1 MTLISLLE
9 NSIQHYGSKPA
20 LAHKP
25 KGGTYQD
32 ISYTELSESVDAFSK
47 GLNALGV
54 KKNDRVALL
63 SENRPEWAITDF
75 GSLKVG
81 AVTVPMFSTLTAAQV
96 GYILKDSG
104 SKIICVSTSRQ
115 LEKVTAIRDEVPTL
129 EQIIVFDPIEGEC
142 PADVIQFEEVC
153 ELEGQGI
160 GVRNPSYANEGI
172 GVRNPSYANEGIGV
186 RNPSYANE
194 GIGVRN
200 PSYANEDDIAT
211 IIYTSGTTG
220 DPKGVMLTHA
230 NFISNLQACKSLI
243 DVSDA
248 DVLLSFLPL
257 SHVFERLGGHYVPLF
272 SGAKVAYAESTFTVA
287 QNMREIAPTV
297 MLSVPR
303 LYETMH
309 DRILRAVQEG
319 SSLKQ
324 KIFHWGVSVGSSVS
338 SAIQQGK
345 KPSAILQLQ
354 QNIADKLV
362 FAKLK
367 AATGG
372 RLRFFVSGGAALPQS
387 IAEFFHAA
395 GILILEGYGL
405 TETSPVISMNH
416 PAQWRFG
423 TVGVPVQGVEVQIAE
438 DGEILTR
445 GPHVMKGYFNN
456 ESATAEVI
464 DGEGWFHT
472 GDIGIIDEDGFVKI
486 TDRKKNIIV
495 LSNGK
500 NVAPQPIESELVQS
514 PFINQ
519 ILLVGNER
527 KNLAALIVPNF
538 DALKAWAAENTV
550 ATDDLATMLETRE
563 VQQLIQGEIRSRL
576 TDFSD
581 FEQVRRFTLLDKEFS
596 QEADEM
602 TPTLKLKRNVI
613 IERYGDAIA
622 EMYPEDSQT

>member
-1 MTLISLLE
+1 MTLISMFE
-9 NSIQHYGSKPA
+9 EAIQHYGDKPA
-20 LAHKP
+20 LARKP

-32 ISYTELSESVDAFSK
+32 ISYTKLGESVDAFSK
-47 GLNALGV
+47 GLSALGV
-54 KKNDRVALL
+54 RKDDRVSIL

-75 GSLKVG
+75 GSLKIG

-96 GYILKDSG
+96 GYILNDSG
-104 SKIICVSTSRQ
+104 AKVICVSTEKQ
-115 LEKVTAIRDEVPTL
+115 LEKVSAIRDEVPTL
-129 EQIIVFDPIEGEC
+129 EQIIIFDSIEGET
-142 PADVIQFEEVC
+142 PEGVVEFEAVC
-153 ELEGQGI
+153 DLASEGSGNA
-160 GVRNPSYANEGI
+160 V
-172 GVRNPSYANEGIGV
+172 
-186 RNPSYANE
+186 
-194 GIGVRN
+194 
-200 PSYANEDDIAT
+200 NEDDIAT

-220 DPKGVMLTHA
+220 NPKGVMLTHA
-230 NFISNLQACKSLI
+230 NFISNVQACKSLI
-243 DVSDA
+243 DVNDA

-272 SGAKVAYAESTFTVA
+272 SGAKIAYAESTFTVA
-287 QNMREIAPTV
+287 QNMKEVAPTV

-309 DRILRAVQEG
+309 ERILRAVQEG

-367 AATGG
+367 EATGG

-416 PAQWRFG
+416 PEKWKFG
-423 TVGVPVQGVEVQIAE
+423 TVGAHVPGVEVQIAE

-456 ESATAEVI
+456 ETATAEVI

-472 GDIGIIDEDGFVKI
+472 GDIGIIDADGFVKI

-500 NVAPQPIESELVQS
+500 NVAPQPIESELARS
-514 PFINQ
+514 PFISQ
-519 ILLVGNER
+519 ILLIGNER

-538 DALKAWAAENTV
+538 DALKAWASENDVNTSDRSV
-550 ATDDLATMLETRE
+550 MLQTRE
-563 VQQLIQGEIRSRL
+563 VQQHIQSEIRSHL
-576 TDFSD
+576 TDFAD
-581 FEQVRRFTLLDKEFS
+581 FEQVRRFTLLEKEFS

-613 IERYGDAIA
+613 IERYSDEI
-622 EMYPEDSQT
+622 EKMYPEDS

>member
-9 NSIQHYGSKPA
+9 HSIQHYGSKPA

-32 ISYTELSESVDAFSK
+32 ISYTEFGESVDAFCK

-54 KKNDRVALL
+54 QKDDRVALL

-75 GSLKVG
+75 GSLKAG

-129 EQIIVFDPIEGEC
+129 EQIIVFDPIEGEL
-142 PADVIQFEEVC
+142 PEGVIQFEAVC
-153 ELEGQGI
+153 ELDGQGQEI
-160 GVRNPSYANEGI
+160 GVRNPSHASEDDI
-172 GVRNPSYANEGIGV
+172 GVRNPSHA
-186 RNPSYANE
+186 S
-194 GIGVRN
+194 
-200 PSYANEDDIAT
+200 EDDIAT

-243 DVSDA
+243 EVSDV

-257 SHVFERLGGHYVPLF
+257 SHVFERLGGHYVPLS

-287 QNMREIAPTV
+287 QNMREVAPTV

-319 SSLKQ
+319 SPLKQ

-338 SAIQQGK
+338 SAIQNGK

-416 PAQWRFG
+416 PAQWKFG
-423 TVGVPVQGVEVQIAE
+423 TVGVPAPGVEVHIAE

-456 ESATAEVI
+456 EAATAEVI
-464 DGEGWFHT
+464 DEEGWFYT
-472 GDIGIIDEDGFVKI
+472 GDIGIIDADGFVKI

-514 PFINQ
+514 PFIDQ
-519 ILLVGNER
+519 IMLVGNER

-538 DALKAWAAENTV
+538 EALKAWAAENNV
-550 ATDDLATMLETRE
+550 ATGGTDRETPPLHETRE
-563 VQQLIQGEIRSRL
+563 VQQLIQSEIRSRL

-581 FEQVRRFTLLDKEFS
+581 FEQVRRFKLLEKEFS

-613 IERYGDAIA
+613 MARYGDAIA
-622 EMYPEDSQT
+622 EMYPEDS

>member
-1 MTLISLLE
+1 MFE
-9 NSIQHYGSKPA
+9 EAIQRYGDKPA
-20 LAHKP
+20 LARKP

-32 ISYTELSESVDAFSK
+32 ISYTELGKSADAFSK
-47 GLNALGV
+47 GLSALGV
-54 KKNDRVALL
+54 QKDDRVAIL

-104 SKIICVSTSRQ
+104 AKIICVSTEKQ
-115 LEKVTAIRDEVPTL
+115 LEKVTSIQGEIPTL
-129 EQIIVFDPIEGEC
+129 EQVIIFDAIEAETPEGVAEFEAVC
-142 PADVIQFEEVC
+142 DLASEGAD
-153 ELEGQGI
+153 
-160 GVRNPSYANEGI
+160 ST
-172 GVRNPSYANEGIGV
+172 
-186 RNPSYANE
+186 
-194 GIGVRN
+194 
-200 PSYANEDDIAT
+200 ANEDDIAT

-220 DPKGVMLTHA
+220 NPKGVMLTHA
-230 NFISNLQACKSLI
+230 NFISNVQACKSLI
-243 DVSDA
+243 DVSET

-272 SGAKVAYAESTFTVA
+272 SGAKIAYAESTFTVA
-287 QNMREIAPTV
+287 QNMKEVAPTV

-309 DRILRAVQEG
+309 ERILRAVEEG
-319 SSLKQ
+319 SPLKQ

-367 AATGG
+367 EATGG

-416 PAQWRFG
+416 PEKWKFG
-423 TVGVPVQGVEVQIAE
+423 TVGAHVPGVEVQIAE

-445 GPHVMKGYFNN
+445 GPHVMKGYFNS
-456 ESATAEVI
+456 EAATAEVI
-464 DGEGWFHT
+464 DKDGWFHT
-472 GDIGIIDEDGFVKI
+472 GDIGIIDADGFVKI

-500 NVAPQPIESELVQS
+500 NVAPQPIESELVRS
-514 PFINQ
+514 PFISQ

-538 DALKAWAAENTV
+538 DALKTWASENSIET
-550 ATDDLATMLETRE
+550 TDLPVILQTRE
-563 VQQLIQGEIRSRL
+563 VQQHIQSEIRSRL
-576 TDFSD
+576 TDFAD
-581 FEQVRRFTLLDKEFS
+581 FEQVRRFALLEKEFS

-613 IERYGDAIA
+613 IERYSHEI
-622 EMYPEDSQT
+622 EKMYPEDS

>member
-1 MTLISLLE
+1 MTLVSIFE
-9 NSIQHYGSKPA
+9 ETIQHYGDKPA

-25 KGGTYQD
+25 RGGTYMD
-32 ISYTELSESVDAFSK
+32 ISYIELGESVDAFSK

-54 KKNDRVALL
+54 EKEDRVAIL

-75 GSLKVG
+75 GSLKTG

-96 GYILKDSG
+96 GYILNDSG
-104 SKIICVSTSRQ
+104 AKVICVSTEKQ
-115 LEKVTAIRDEVPTL
+115 LEKCLSIRDEVPTL
-129 EQIIVFDPIEGEC
+129 EQIIIFDAIEGET
-142 PADVIQFEEVC
+142 PEGITEFEAVC
-153 ELEGQGI
+153 ELAGEETDS
-160 GVRNPSYANEGI
+160 NAS
-172 GVRNPSYANEGIGV
+172 
-186 RNPSYANE
+186 
-194 GIGVRN
+194 
-200 PSYANEDDIAT
+200 EDDIAT

-220 DPKGVMLTHA
+220 NPKGVMLTHA
-230 NFISNLQACKSLI
+230 NFISNVEACKSLI
-243 DVSDA
+243 DVSET

-272 SGAKVAYAESTFTVA
+272 SGAKIAYAESTFTVA
-287 QNMREIAPTV
+287 QNMKEVAPTV

-309 DRILRAVQEG
+309 ERILRAVQEG

-324 KIFHWGVSVGSSVS
+324 KIFHWGVSVGSAVS

-354 QNIADKLV
+354 QNIANKLV

-367 AATGG
+367 EATGG

-416 PAQWRFG
+416 PGKWKFG
-423 TVGVPVQGVEVQIAE
+423 TVGAQVPGIEVQIAE

-456 ESATAEVI
+456 DTATAEVI
-464 DGEGWFHT
+464 DGEGWFYT

-500 NVAPQPIESELVQS
+500 NVAPQPIESELVRS
-514 PFINQ
+514 SFISQ
-519 ILLVGNER
+519 VMVIGSER

-538 DALKAWAAENTV
+538 DALKAWASENSLETGNLS
-550 ATDDLATMLETRE
+550 AMLQTRE
-563 VQQLIQGEIRSRL
+563 VQQHIQSEIRNRL
-576 TDFSD
+576 TDFAD

-596 QEADEM
+596 QEDDEM

-613 IERYGDAIA
+613 MERYADAI
-622 EMYPEDSQT
+622 EGMYPEDA

>member
-1 MTLISLLE
+1 MFE
-9 NSIQHYGSKPA
+9 DAVQQYGNKPA

-25 KGGTYQD
+25 RGGTYED
-32 ISYTELSESVDAFSK
+32 ISYTEFGASVDAFSK

-54 KKNDRVALL
+54 QKGDRIAIL
-63 SENRPEWAITDF
+63 SENRPEWAISDF
-75 GSLKVG
+75 GILKAG
-81 AVTVPMFSTLTAAQV
+81 AVNVPMFSTLTAAQV

-104 SKIICVSTSRQ
+104 AKIICVSTEKQ
-115 LEKVTAIRDEVPTL
+115 LEKVTSIRDEVPTL
-129 EQIIVFDPIEGEC
+129 EQVIIFDAIEGETQ
-142 PADVIQFEEVC
+142 AGVIQFTAACEMAGEEV
-153 ELEGQGI
+153 GSDSQ
-160 GVRNPSYANEGI
+160 
-172 GVRNPSYANEGIGV
+172 
-186 RNPSYANE
+186 
-194 GIGVRN
+194 
-200 PSYANEDDIAT
+200 EDAVAT

-220 DPKGVMLTHA
+220 NPKGVMLTHA

-243 DVSDA
+243 DVSET

-272 SGAKVAYAESTFTVA
+272 SGAKIAYAESTFTVA
-287 QNMREIAPTV
+287 QNMKDVAPTV

-309 DRILRAVQEG
+309 ERILRAVEEG
-319 SSLKQ
+319 SPLRQ
-324 KIFHWGVSVGSSVS
+324 KIFHWGVSVGSAVS

-354 QNIADKLV
+354 QGIADKLV
-362 FAKLK
+362 FARLK

-416 PAQWRFG
+416 PEKWKFG
-423 TVGVPVQGVEVQIAE
+423 TVGASVPGVEVQIAE

-456 ESATAEVI
+456 ASATAEVI
-464 DGEGWFHT
+464 DAEGWFHT

-500 NVAPQPIESELVQS
+500 NVAPQPIESELVRS
-514 PFINQ
+514 PFISQ
-519 ILLVGNER
+519 VMVVGSER
-527 KNLAALIVPNF
+527 KNPAALIVPNF
-538 DALKAWAAENTV
+538 DALKGWCSENSID
-550 ATDDLATMLETRE
+550 TDDLSAMLQTRE
-563 VQQLIQGEIRSRL
+563 VQQHIQSEIRSRL
-576 TDFSD
+576 TDFAD
-581 FEQVRRFTLLDKEFS
+581 FEQVRRFTLLEKEFS
-596 QEADEM
+596 QEDDEM

-613 IERYGDAIA
+613 IEKYGDVIDG
-622 EMYPEDSQT
+622 MYPEDS

>member
-1 MTLISLLE
+1 MTLISMFE
-9 NSIQHYGSKPA
+9 EAIQHYGNRPA
-20 LAHKP
+20 LARKP

-32 ISYTELSESVDAFSK
+32 ISYTEFGESVDAFSK
-47 GLNALGV
+47 GLSALGV
-54 KKNDRVALL
+54 QKDDRVAIL
-63 SENRPEWAITDF
+63 SENCPEWAITDF
-75 GSLKVG
+75 GTLKTG

-104 SKIICVSTSRQ
+104 AKIICVSTEKQ
-115 LEKVTAIRDEVPTL
+115 LEKVASIRDEVPTL
-129 EQIIVFDPIEGEC
+129 EQIIIFDSIEDEIPEGVTEF
-142 PADVIQFEEVC
+142 ATVC
-153 ELEGQGI
+153 ELDGEETD
-160 GVRNPSYANEGI
+160 A
-172 GVRNPSYANEGIGV
+172 A
-186 RNPSYANE
+186 
-194 GIGVRN
+194 
-200 PSYANEDDIAT
+200 ANEDDIAT

-220 DPKGVMLTHA
+220 NPKGVMLTHA
-230 NFISNLQACKSLI
+230 NFISNVEACKSLI
-243 DVSDA
+243 DVSET

-272 SGAKVAYAESTFTVA
+272 SGAKIAYAESTFTVA
-287 QNMREIAPTV
+287 QNMKEIAPTV

-309 DRILRAVQEG
+309 ERILRAVQEG
-319 SSLKQ
+319 SPLKQ

-345 KPSAILQLQ
+345 KPSAILRLQ
-354 QNIADKLV
+354 QSIADKLV

-367 AATGG
+367 EATGG

-416 PAQWRFG
+416 PGKWKFG
-423 TVGVPVQGVEVQIAE
+423 TVGAQVPGIEVQIAE

-456 ESATAEVI
+456 EAATAEVI
-464 DGEGWFHT
+464 DKDGWFHT

-500 NVAPQPIESELVQS
+500 NVAPQPIESELVRS
-514 PFINQ
+514 PFISQ
-519 ILLVGNER
+519 IMVVGSER

-538 DALKAWAAENTV
+538 DALKAWASENSVDT
-550 ATDDLATMLETRE
+550 TDLPAMLQARE
-563 VQQLIQGEIRSRL
+563 VKQHLQSEIRSRL
-576 TDFSD
+576 TDFAD
-581 FEQVRRFTLLDKEFS
+581 FEQVRRFALLEKEFS

-613 IERYGDAIA
+613 TERYSDAI
-622 EMYPEDSQT
+622 EQMYPEDS

>member
-1 MTLISLLE
+1 MTLISMFE
-9 NSIQHYGSKPA
+9 DAVRQYGDKPA

-25 KGGTYQD
+25 RGGTYED
-32 ISYTELSESVDAFSK
+32 ISYTEFGASVDALSK

-54 KKNDRVALL
+54 QKGDRVAIL
-63 SENRPEWAITDF
+63 SENRPEWAISDF
-75 GSLKVG
+75 GILKAG
-81 AVTVPMFSTLTAAQV
+81 AVNVPMFSTLTAAQV

-104 SKIICVSTSRQ
+104 AKIICVSTEKQ
-115 LEKVTAIRDEVPTL
+115 LEKCVAIRDEVPTL
-129 EQIIVFDPIEGEC
+129 EQIIIFDGVEGET
-142 PADVIQFEEVC
+142 PEGVIQWTAVC
-153 ELEGQGI
+153 ETAGEA
-160 GVRNPSYANEGI
+160 VESD
-172 GVRNPSYANEGIGV
+172 SH
-186 RNPSYANE
+186 
-194 GIGVRN
+194 
-200 PSYANEDDIAT
+200 EDDVAT

-220 DPKGVMLTHA
+220 NPKGVMLTHA
-230 NFISNLQACKSLI
+230 NFIFNLQACKSLI
-243 DVSDA
+243 EVRET

-287 QNMREIAPTV
+287 QNMKDVAPTV

-309 DRILRAVQEG
+309 ERILRAVQEG
-319 SSLKQ
+319 SPLKQ
-324 KIFHWGVSVGSSVS
+324 KIFHWGVSVGSAVS

-345 KPSAILQLQ
+345 KPSAVLQLQ
-354 QNIADKLV
+354 QGIADKLV

-416 PAQWRFG
+416 PGKWKFG
-423 TVGVPVQGVEVQIAE
+423 TVGAQVPGIEVEIAE

-464 DGEGWFHT
+464 DEEGWFHT
-472 GDIGIIDEDGFVKI
+472 GDIGIIDEDGFIKI

-500 NVAPQPIESELVQS
+500 NVAPQPIESALVQS
-514 PFINQ
+514 PFISQ
-519 ILLVGNER
+519 IMVIGSER

-538 DALKAWAAENTV
+538 DALKAWASDSDTGGGV
-550 ATDDLATMLETRE
+550 DTDDLSAMLQTRE
-563 VQQLIQGEIRSRL
+563 VQQHIQSEIRSRL
-576 TDFSD
+576 TDFAD
-581 FEQVRRFTLLDKEFS
+581 FEQVRRFTLLEKEFS
-596 QEADEM
+596 QEEDEM

-613 IERYGDAIA
+613 IERYNDVIEG
-622 EMYPEDSQT
+622 MYPEDS

>member
-1 MTLISLLE
+1 MTLISLLQH
-9 NSIQHYGSKPA
+9 SIEHYGSKPA

-32 ISYTELSESVDAFSK
+32 ISYAELGESVDAFSK

-54 KKNDRVALL
+54 QKDDRVAIL

-75 GSLKVG
+75 GTLKAR

-104 SKIICVSTSRQ
+104 SKIICVSTEAQ
-115 LEKVTAIRDEVPTL
+115 LKKVLSIRDEVPTL
-129 EQIIVFDPIEGEC
+129 EQIICFDPIEDETPEG
-142 PADVIQFEEVC
+142 VIQFEAVC
-153 ELEGQGI
+153 ELEGEETDAAA
-160 GVRNPSYANEGI
+160 S
-172 GVRNPSYANEGIGV
+172 
-186 RNPSYANE
+186 
-194 GIGVRN
+194 
-200 PSYANEDDIAT
+200 EDDIAT

-230 NFISNLQACKSLI
+230 NFIFNLQACKSLI

-272 SGAKVAYAESTFTVA
+272 SGAKIAYAESTFTVA
-287 QNMREIAPTV
+287 QNMGEVSPTV

-319 SSLKQ
+319 SPLKQ
-324 KIFHWGVSVGSSVS
+324 KIFHWGVSVGSAVS

-345 KPSAILQLQ
+345 NPSAILQLQ
-354 QNIADKLV
+354 QNIANKLV

-372 RLRFFVSGGAALPQS
+372 RLRFFVSGGAALPQA

-416 PAQWRFG
+416 PEGWKFG
-423 TVGVPVQGVEVQIAE
+423 TVGMPVPGIEVQIAE

-514 PFINQ
+514 PFIDQ
-519 ILLVGNER
+519 IMLVGNER

-538 DALKAWAAENTV
+538 DALKAWAAENGV
-550 ATDDLATMLETRE
+550 ATDDLPTMLKTRE
-563 VQQLIQGEIRSRL
+563 VQQQIQSDIRSRL
-576 TDFSD
+576 TDFAD
-581 FEQVRRFTLLDKEFS
+581 FEQVRRFTLLEKEFS

-613 IERYGDAIA
+613 IERYGDAIE
-622 EMYPEDSQT
+622 EMYPEDS

>member
-1 MTLISLLE
+1 MTLISMFE
-9 NSIQHYGSKPA
+9 RSVQNYGSKPA

-25 KGGTYQD
+25 KGGTYED
-32 ISYTELSESVDAFSK
+32 ISYTELGESVDAFSK

-54 KKNDRVALL
+54 QKGARIAIL
-63 SENRPEWAITDF
+63 SENRPEWAISDF
-75 GSLKVG
+75 GILKAG
-81 AVTVPMFSTLTAAQV
+81 AVNVPMFSTLTAAQV

-104 SKIICVSTSRQ
+104 AKIICVSTKDQ
-115 LEKVTAIRDEVPTL
+115 LEKVIAIRDEVPSL
-129 EQIIVFDPIEGEC
+129 ERIIIFDSIEGKPPENVLEFGRIC
-142 PADVIQFEEVC
+142 HRGKEADALEED
-153 ELEGQGI
+153 GTDK
-160 GVRNPSYANEGI
+160 
-172 GVRNPSYANEGIGV
+172 
-186 RNPSYANE
+186 
-194 GIGVRN
+194 
-200 PSYANEDDIAT
+200 DDIAT

-220 DPKGVMLTHA
+220 NPKGVMLTHA
-230 NFISNLQACKSLI
+230 NFLSNFNACKTLI
-243 DVSDA
+243 DVEET

-272 SGAKVAYAESTFTVA
+272 SGAKIAYAESTFTVA
-287 QNMREIAPTV
+287 QNMQEVSPTV

-309 DRILRAVQEG
+309 DRVLRAVQAG

-324 KIFHWGVSVGSSVS
+324 KIFHWGVSVGSAVS
-338 SAIQQGK
+338 SKIQQGK
-345 KPSAILQLQ
+345 KPSVLLQMQ

-372 RLRFFVSGGAALPQS
+372 QLRFFVSGGAALPQS

-405 TETSPVISMNH
+405 TETSPVISLNH
-416 PAQWRFG
+416 PEKWKFG
-423 TVGVPVQGVEVQIAE
+423 TVGAPIPGIEVQIAE

-456 ESATAEVI
+456 EDATAEVI

-472 GDIGIIDEDGFVKI
+472 GDIGIIDEDGFIKI

-500 NVAPQPIESELVQS
+500 NVAPQPIESQLVQS
-514 PFINQ
+514 PFIHQ
-519 ILLVGNER
+519 IMLVGNER
-527 KNLAALIVPNF
+527 KNVAALIVPNF
-538 DALKAWAAENTV
+538 DALKSWGSEKGVDTS
-550 ATDDLATMLETRE
+550 DIHEMLKTRE
-563 VQQLIQGEIRSRL
+563 VQQLIQSEIRERL
-576 TDFSD
+576 TDFAD
-581 FEQVRRFTLLDKEFS
+581 FEQVRRFALLEKEFS
-596 QEADEM
+596 QEEDEM

-613 IERYGDAIA
+613 IEKYGDVI
-622 EMYPEDSQT
+622 EGMYPEES

>member
-1 MTLISLLE
+1 MTLISMFE
-9 NSIQHYGSKPA
+9 QSVQNYGNKPA

-32 ISYTELSESVDAFSK
+32 ISYTEFGESVEAFSK
-47 GLNALGV
+47 GLRALGV
-54 KKNDRVALL
+54 QKGDRVAIL
-63 SENRPEWAITDF
+63 SENRPEWAISDL
-75 GSLKVG
+75 GILKAG
-81 AVTVPMFSTLTAAQV
+81 TINVPMFSTLTATQV

-104 SKIICVSTSRQ
+104 AKIICVSTKDQ
-115 LEKVTAIRDEVPTL
+115 LEKAITIRDEVPSL
-129 EQIIVFDPIEGEC
+129 EQIIVYDSIESKPPEGVLEFGRIC
-142 PADVIQFEEVC
+142 HRGKEADAPEEIDVDK
-153 ELEGQGI
+153 
-160 GVRNPSYANEGI
+160 
-172 GVRNPSYANEGIGV
+172 
-186 RNPSYANE
+186 
-194 GIGVRN
+194 
-200 PSYANEDDIAT
+200 DDLAT

-220 DPKGVMLTHA
+220 NPKGVMLTHA
-230 NFISNLQACKSLI
+230 NFLSNFKACKSLI
-243 DVSDA
+243 DVDET

-272 SGAKVAYAESTFTVA
+272 SGAKIAYAESTFTVA
-287 QNMREIAPTV
+287 QNMQEVSPTV

-309 DRILRAVQEG
+309 DRVLRAVQAG

-324 KIFHWGVSVGSSVS
+324 KIFHWGVSVGSAVS
-338 SAIQQGK
+338 SKIQQGE
-345 KPSAILQLQ
+345 KPSALLQLK

-372 RLRFFVSGGAALPQS
+372 QLRFFVSGGAALPQS

-416 PAQWRFG
+416 PKKWKFG
-423 TVGVPVQGVEVQIAE
+423 TVGAPIPGIEVRIAE

-456 ESATAEVI
+456 DDATTEVI
-464 DGEGWFHT
+464 DDEGWFHT
-472 GDIGIIDEDGFVKI
+472 GDIGIIDDNGFIKI

-500 NVAPQPIESELVQS
+500 NVAPQPLESQLVQS
-514 PFINQ
+514 PFIDQ
-519 ILLVGNER
+519 IMLVGNER
-527 KNLAALIVPNF
+527 KNVAALIVPNF
-538 DALKAWAAENTV
+538 DALKSWASENDV
-550 ATDDLATMLETRE
+550 DASDIPEMLKTRE
-563 VQQLIQGEIRSRL
+563 VQQLIQNEIRERL
-576 TDFSD
+576 TDFAD
-581 FEQVRRFTLLDKEFS
+581 FEQVRRFALLEKEFS

-613 IERYGDAIA
+613 IEKYGHVIDG
-622 EMYPEDSQT
+622 MYPEES

>member
-1 MTLISLLE
+1 MTLISMFDQ
-9 NSIQHYGSKPA
+9 SVQQHGSRPA

-32 ISYTELSESVDAFSK
+32 ISYAKLGESVGAFGS
-47 GLNALGV
+47 GLRTLGV
-54 KKNDRVALL
+54 QKDDRIALL

-96 GYILKDSG
+96 RYILNDSG
-104 SKIICVSTSRQ
+104 SKIICVSTEAQ
-115 LEKVTAIRDEVPTL
+115 LKKVLSIRDEVPTL
-129 EQIIVFDPIEGEC
+129 EHIIVFDLIEGET
-142 PADVIQFEEVC
+142 PEGVIQFEAVC
-153 ELEGQGI
+153 HQGEAADSM
-160 GVRNPSYANEGI
+160 GADDAS
-172 GVRNPSYANEGIGV
+172 
-186 RNPSYANE
+186 
-194 GIGVRN
+194 
-200 PSYANEDDIAT
+200 EDEIAT

-220 DPKGVMLTHA
+220 NPKGVMLTHA
-230 NFISNLQACKSLI
+230 NFISNLQVCKSLI
-243 DVSDA
+243 EVGET

-272 SGAKVAYAESTFTVA
+272 SGAKIAYAESNFTVA
-287 QNMREIAPTV
+287 RNMQEVSPTV

-309 DRILRAVQEG
+309 DRVLSAVQAG

-324 KIFHWGVSVGSSVS
+324 KIFHWGVSVGSAVS
-338 SAIQQGK
+338 AAIQQGE
-345 KPSAILQLQ
+345 KPSAILGLQ
-354 QNIADKLV
+354 QRIADKLV

-405 TETSPVISMNH
+405 TETSPVISLNH
-416 PAQWRFG
+416 PAKWKFG
-423 TVGVPVQGVEVQIAE
+423 TVGMPVPGIEVKIAE

-456 ESATAEVI
+456 ETETAAVI
-464 DGEGWFHT
+464 DADGWFHT
-472 GDIGIIDEDGFVKI
+472 GDIGIIDEDGFVRI

-514 PFINQ
+514 PFISQ
-519 ILLVGNER
+519 VMLIGSER
-527 KNLAALIVPNF
+527 KNLAALIIPNF
-538 DALKAWAAENTV
+538 DALEAWASENDVEMTE
-550 ATDDLATMLETRE
+550 LPEMLGSRE

-576 TDFSD
+576 TNFAD
-581 FEQVRRFTLLDKEFS
+581 FEQVRRFTLLEQEFS
-596 QEADEM
+596 QDADEM

-613 IERYGDAIA
+613 LEKYGDVIA
-622 EMYPEDSQT
+622 EMYPEDA

>member
-1 MTLISLLE
+1 MTLISMFAAA
-9 NSIQHYGSKPA
+9 IQQYGDKPA
-20 LAHKP
+20 LAHKLR
-25 KGGTYQD
+25 GDTYQD
-32 ISYTELSESVDAFSK
+32 ISYTELDASVAAFSK
-47 GLNALGV
+47 GLTALGV
-54 KKNDRVALL
+54 QKEDRVALL

-104 SKIICVSTSRQ
+104 AKIICVSTEKQ
-115 LEKVTAIRDEVPTL
+115 LEKVSAIRDEVSTL
-129 EQIIVFDPIEGEC
+129 EQIIIFDTIEAEIPEG
-142 PADVIQFEEVC
+142 VIQFDAVC
-153 ELEGQGI
+153 ELAGEASDSA
-160 GVRNPSYANEGI
+160 VS
-172 GVRNPSYANEGIGV
+172 
-186 RNPSYANE
+186 
-194 GIGVRN
+194 
-200 PSYANEDDIAT
+200 EDDIAT

-220 DPKGVMLTHA
+220 NPKGVMLTHA
-230 NFISNLQACKSLI
+230 NFISNVAACKSLI
-243 DVSDA
+243 DVSET

-272 SGAKVAYAESTFTVA
+272 SGAKIAYAESTFTVA
-287 QNMREIAPTV
+287 QNMKEVAPTV

-309 DRILRAVQEG
+309 ERILRAVQEG

-324 KIFHWGVSVGSSVS
+324 KIFHWGVSVGSAVS

-354 QNIADKLV
+354 QGIADKLV

-367 AATGG
+367 EATGG

-405 TETSPVISMNH
+405 TETSPVISLNH
-416 PAQWRFG
+416 PKKWRFG
-423 TVGVPVQGVEVQIAE
+423 TVGPQVPGIEVQIAE

-456 ESATAEVI
+456 AAATAEVI
-464 DGEGWFHT
+464 DADGWFHT
-472 GDIGIIDEDGFVKI
+472 GDIGIIDEDEFIKI

-500 NVAPQPIESELVQS
+500 NVAPQPIESELVRS
-514 PFINQ
+514 PFISQ
-519 ILLVGNER
+519 VMVIGSER
-527 KNLAALIVPNF
+527 KNLAGLIVPNF
-538 DALKAWAAENTV
+538 DALKAWASENDIDTS
-550 ATDDLATMLETRE
+550 DLSAMLQARE
-563 VQQLIQGEIRSRL
+563 VQQHIQSEIRSRL
-576 TDFSD
+576 TDFAD
-581 FEQVRRFTLLDKEFS
+581 FEQVRRFTLLEKEFS
-596 QEADEM
+596 QEDDEM

-613 IERYGDAIA
+613 VEKYGDTIE
-622 EMYPEDSQT
+622 EMYPEDS

>member
-9 NSIQHYGSKPA
+9 HSIQHYGSKPA

-32 ISYTELSESVDAFSK
+32 ISYTEFGESVDAFRK

-54 KKNDRVALL
+54 QKEDRVALL

-75 GSLKVG
+75 GSLKAG

-129 EQIIVFDPIEGEC
+129 EQIIVFDPIEGEL
-142 PADVIQFEEVC
+142 PEGVIQFEGVC
-153 ELEGQGI
+153 ELDGQGQGI
-160 GVRNPSYANEGI
+160 EVRNPSHA
-172 GVRNPSYANEGIGV
+172 S
-186 RNPSYANE
+186 
-194 GIGVRN
+194 
-200 PSYANEDDIAT
+200 EDDIAT

-243 DVSDA
+243 EVSDA

-257 SHVFERLGGHYVPLF
+257 SHVFERLGGHYVPLS

-287 QNMREIAPTV
+287 QNMREVAPTV

-338 SAIQQGK
+338 SVIQQGK

-416 PAQWRFG
+416 PAQWKFG
-423 TVGVPVQGVEVQIAE
+423 TVGVPAPGVEVHIAE

-456 ESATAEVI
+456 EAATAEVI

-472 GDIGIIDEDGFVKI
+472 GDIGLIDEDGFVKI

-514 PFINQ
+514 PFIDQ
-519 ILLVGNER
+519 IMLVGNER

-538 DALKAWAAENTV
+538 DALKAWAAENNV
-550 ATDDLATMLETRE
+550 ATGGTDGETPPLHETRE
-563 VQQLIQGEIRSRL
+563 VQQLIQGDIRSRL
-576 TDFSD
+576 TDFAD
-581 FEQVRRFTLLDKEFS
+581 FEQVRRFKLLEKEFS

-613 IERYGDAIA
+613 MERYGDAIE
-622 EMYPEDSQT
+622 EMYPEDS

>member
-1 MTLISLLE
+1 MTLISMFE
-9 NSIQHYGSKPA
+9 QSVQQYGSKPA

-32 ISYTELSESVDAFSK
+32 ISYTQLGESVDAFSK
-47 GLNALGV
+47 GLSTLGV
-54 KKNDRVALL
+54 QKDDRVALL

-75 GSLKVG
+75 GSLKAG
-81 AVTVPMFSTLTAAQV
+81 AVTVPMFPTLTAAQV
-96 GYILKDSG
+96 SYILNDSG
-104 SKIICVSTSRQ
+104 AKVICVSTEAQ
-115 LEKVTAIRDEVPTL
+115 LKKMLSIRDAVPTL
-129 EQIIVFDPIEGEC
+129 EHIILFDASENETPEGI
-142 PADVIQFEEVC
+142 IQFEDVC
-153 ELEGQGI
+153 GNAEE
-160 GVRNPSYANEGI
+160 STSDA
-172 GVRNPSYANEGIGV
+172 S
-186 RNPSYANE
+186 SD
-194 GIGVRN
+194 
-200 PSYANEDDIAT
+200 ANEDDIAT

-220 DPKGVMLTHA
+220 NPKGVMLTHV
-230 NFISNLQACKSLI
+230 NFISNLHACKSLI
-243 DVSDA
+243 DVGETDA
-248 DVLLSFLPL
+248 LLSFLPL
-257 SHVFERLGGHYVPLF
+257 SHVFERLGGHYVPLL

-287 QNMREIAPTV
+287 RNMQEVSPTM

-309 DRILRAVQEG
+309 DRILGAVQAG
-319 SSLKQ
+319 SPLKQ
-324 KIFHWGVSVGSSVS
+324 KIFHWGVSVGSAVS

-345 KPSAILQLQ
+345 NPSAILQLKQ
-354 QNIADKLV
+354 SIADKLV

-372 RLRFFVSGGAALPQS
+372 RLRFFVSGGAALPQA

-405 TETSPVISMNH
+405 TETAPVISMNH
-416 PAQWRFG
+416 PEKWKFG
-423 TVGVPVQGVEVQIAE
+423 TVGVPVPGVEVKIAE

-456 ESATAEVI
+456 EAETAEVI
-464 DGEGWFHT
+464 DADRWFHT
-472 GDIGIIDEDGFVKI
+472 GDIGIIDVDGFVKI

-514 PFINQ
+514 PFISQ
-519 ILLVGNER
+519 IMLIGNER

-538 DALKAWAAENTV
+538 DALKAWASENNIET
-550 ATDDLATMLETRE
+550 TEIPEMLKTRE

-576 TDFSD
+576 TDFAD
-581 FEQVRRFTLLDKEFS
+581 FEQVRRFTLLEKEFS

-613 IERYGDAIA
+613 IEKYGNVIDG
-622 EMYPEDSQT
+622 MYPENA

>member
-9 NSIQHYGSKPA
+9 HSIQHYGSQPA

-32 ISYTELSESVDAFSK
+32 ISYTELGESVDAFRK
-47 GLNALGV
+47 GLTALGV
-54 KKNDRVALL
+54 QKDDRVALL

-75 GSLKVG
+75 GSLKAG

-104 SKIICVSTSRQ
+104 SKIICVSTDRQ
-115 LEKVTAIRDEVPTL
+115 LEKVLAIRDEVSTL
-129 EQIIVFDPIEGEC
+129 EQIIVFDPIEDEL
-142 PADVIQFEEVC
+142 PAGVIQFETVC
-153 ELEGQGI
+153 ELEGQEQGI
-160 GVRNPSYANEGI
+160 GVRNPSY
-172 GVRNPSYANEGIGV
+172 VS
-186 RNPSYANE
+186 
-194 GIGVRN
+194 
-200 PSYANEDDIAT
+200 EDDIAT

-220 DPKGVMLTHA
+220 APKGVMLTHA

-287 QNMREIAPTV
+287 QNMRKVAPTV

-338 SAIQQGK
+338 SAIQKGK

-372 RLRFFVSGGAALPQS
+372 RLRFFISGGAALPQS
-387 IAEFFHAA
+387 IAEFFHAP

-405 TETSPVISMNH
+405 TETSPVISLNH
-416 PAQWRFG
+416 PAQWKFG
-423 TVGVPVQGVEVQIAE
+423 TVGVPVPGVEVHIAE

-456 ESATAEVI
+456 ASATAEVI

-472 GDIGIIDEDGFVKI
+472 GDIGVIDADGFVKI

-500 NVAPQPIESELVQS
+500 NVAPQPLESELVQS
-514 PFINQ
+514 PFIDQ
-519 ILLVGNER
+519 IMLVGNER

-538 DALKAWAAENTV
+538 DALKAWASENNV
-550 ATDDLATMLETRE
+550 ATGGTDGDTPPLHETRE

-576 TDFSD
+576 N
-581 FEQVRRFTLLDKEFS
+581 RFRGLRTG
-596 QEADEM
+596 A
-602 TPTLKLKRNVI
+602 PVHAPR
-613 IERYGDAIA
+613 
-622 EMYPEDSQT
+622 

>member
-1 MTLISLLE
+1 MTLISLFE
-9 NSIQHYGSKPA
+9 QSIQQHGSKPA

-32 ISYTELSESVDAFSK
+32 ISYAKLGESVDAFSK

-54 KKNDRVALL
+54 QKDDRVAIL

-75 GSLKVG
+75 GSLKAG

-96 GYILKDSG
+96 SYILNDSG
-104 SKIICVSTSRQ
+104 AKIICVSTEAQ
-115 LEKVTAIRDEVPTL
+115 LKKVLSIRDNVPTL
-129 EQIIVFDPIEGEC
+129 EHIILYDASEDETPEG
-142 PADVIQFEEVC
+142 VIQFADVCGDAEAATSGESAEV
-153 ELEGQGI
+153 
-160 GVRNPSYANEGI
+160 S
-172 GVRNPSYANEGIGV
+172 
-186 RNPSYANE
+186 
-194 GIGVRN
+194 
-200 PSYANEDDIAT
+200 EDDIAT

-220 DPKGVMLTHA
+220 NPKGVMLTHA

-243 DVSDA
+243 DVGET

-257 SHVFERLGGHYVPLF
+257 SHVFERLGGHYVPIF

-287 QNMREIAPTV
+287 RNMQEVSPTV

-309 DRILRAVQEG
+309 DRVLSAVQAG
-319 SSLKQ
+319 SPLKQ
-324 KIFHWGVSVGSSVS
+324 KIFHWGVSVGSAVS

-345 KPSAILQLQ
+345 NPSALLRMKQG
-354 QNIADKLV
+354 IADKLV

-372 RLRFFVSGGAALPQS
+372 KLRFFVSGGAALPQS

-416 PAQWRFG
+416 PAKWKFG
-423 TVGVPVQGVEVQIAE
+423 TVGVPVPGVEVQIAE

-456 ESATAEVI
+456 ETETAEVI
-464 DGEGWFHT
+464 DTDNWFHT
-472 GDIGIIDEDGFVKI
+472 GDIGLIDEDGFVKI

-514 PFINQ
+514 PFISQ
-519 ILLVGNER
+519 IMLIGNER

-538 DALKAWAAENTV
+538 DALKAWAEENGI
-550 ATDDLATMLETRE
+550 ETTE
-563 VQQLIQGEIRSRL
+563 PAALLQVSEIQQLIQRDIRSRL
-576 TDFSD
+576 TDFAD
-581 FEQVRRFTLLDKEFS
+581 FEQVRRFALLEKEFS

-613 IERYGDAIA
+613 IEKYGNVI
-622 EMYPEDSQT
+622 EQMYPEDA

>member
-1 MTLISLLE
+1 MTLVSMFE
-9 NSIQHYGSKPA
+9 HSIQHYSNKPA

-25 KGGTYQD
+25 KGGTYLD
-32 ISYTELSESVDAFSK
+32 ISYTELGKSVDAFSK

-54 KKNDRVALL
+54 QKNDRVAIL

-75 GSLKVG
+75 GSLKAG
-81 AVTVPMFSTLTAAQV
+81 AVTVPMFSTLTPAQV

-104 SKIICVSTSRQ
+104 AKIICVSTEKQ
-115 LEKVTAIRDEVPTL
+115 LEKVSAIRDEVPTL
-129 EQIIVFDPIEGEC
+129 EQIIIFDTIEGET
-142 PADVIQFEEVC
+142 PEGVIQFEAVC
-153 ELEGQGI
+153 ELAGEETDST
-160 GVRNPSYANEGI
+160 VS
-172 GVRNPSYANEGIGV
+172 
-186 RNPSYANE
+186 
-194 GIGVRN
+194 
-200 PSYANEDDIAT
+200 EDDIAT

-220 DPKGVMLTHA
+220 NPKGVMLTHA
-230 NFISNLQACKSLI
+230 NFISNVQACKSLI
-243 DVSDA
+243 DISET

-272 SGAKVAYAESTFTVA
+272 SGAKIAYAESTFTVA
-287 QNMREIAPTV
+287 QNMKEVAPTV

-309 DRILRAVQEG
+309 ERILRAVQEG

-324 KIFHWGVSVGSSVS
+324 KIFHWGVSVGSAVS

-416 PAQWRFG
+416 PAQWKFG
-423 TVGVPVQGVEVQIAE
+423 SVGMPVPGVEVQIAE

-456 ESATAEVI
+456 ETETAEVI
-464 DGEGWFHT
+464 NEDGWFHT
-472 GDIGIIDEDGFVKI
+472 GDIGIIDADGFIKI

-514 PFINQ
+514 PFISQ

-538 DALKAWAAENTV
+538 DALKAWTSENSVET
-550 ATDDLATMLETRE
+550 TDQTAMLQARE
-563 VQQLIQGEIRSRL
+563 VQQHIQSEIRSRL

-581 FEQVRRFTLLDKEFS
+581 FEQVRRFTLLEKEFS
-596 QEADEM
+596 QENDEM

-613 IERYGDAIA
+613 IEKYGDAI
-622 EMYPEDSQT
+622 EGMYPEET

>member
-1 MTLISLLE
+1 MTLISMFE
-9 NSIQHYGSKPA
+9 QSVQQYGSKPA

-32 ISYTELSESVDAFSK
+32 ISYTQLGESVDAFSK
-47 GLNALGV
+47 GLSTLGV
-54 KKNDRVALL
+54 QKDDRVALL

-75 GSLKVG
+75 GSLKAG
-81 AVTVPMFSTLTAAQV
+81 AVTVPMFPTLTAAQV
-96 GYILKDSG
+96 SYILNDSG
-104 SKIICVSTSRQ
+104 AKVICVSTEAQ
-115 LEKVTAIRDEVPTL
+115 LKKMLSIRDAVPTL
-129 EQIIVFDPIEGEC
+129 EHIILFDASENETPEGI
-142 PADVIQFEEVC
+142 IQFEDVC
-153 ELEGQGI
+153 GNAEE
-160 GVRNPSYANEGI
+160 STSDA
-172 GVRNPSYANEGIGV
+172 S
-186 RNPSYANE
+186 SD
-194 GIGVRN
+194 
-200 PSYANEDDIAT
+200 ANEDDIAT

-220 DPKGVMLTHA
+220 NPKGVMLTHV
-230 NFISNLQACKSLI
+230 NFISNLHACKSLI
-243 DVSDA
+243 DVGETDA
-248 DVLLSFLPL
+248 LLSFLPL
-257 SHVFERLGGHYVPLF
+257 SHVFERLGGHYVPLL

-287 QNMREIAPTV
+287 RNMQEVSPTM

-309 DRILRAVQEG
+309 DRILGAVQAG
-319 SSLKQ
+319 SPLKQ
-324 KIFHWGVSVGSSVS
+324 KIFHWGVSVGSAVS

-345 KPSAILQLQ
+345 NPSAILQLKQ
-354 QNIADKLV
+354 SIADKLV

-372 RLRFFVSGGAALPQS
+372 RLRFFVSGGAALPQA

-405 TETSPVISMNH
+405 TETAPVISMNH
-416 PAQWRFG
+416 PEKWKFG
-423 TVGVPVQGVEVQIAE
+423 TVGVPVPGVEVKIAE

-456 ESATAEVI
+456 EAETAEVI
-464 DGEGWFHT
+464 DADRWFHT
-472 GDIGIIDEDGFVKI
+472 GDIGIIDVDGFVKI

-514 PFINQ
+514 PFISQ
-519 ILLVGNER
+519 IMLIGNER

-538 DALKAWAAENTV
+538 DALKAWAAENGV
-550 ATDDLATMLETRE
+550 ETDDLSAMLRARE
-563 VQQLIQGEIRSRL
+563 IQQLIQREIRSRL
-576 TDFSD
+576 TDFAD
-581 FEQVRRFTLLDKEFS
+581 FEQVRRFSLLEKEFS

-613 IERYGDAIA
+613 IEKYADVIDG
-622 EMYPEDSQT
+622 MYPEDA

>member
-1 MTLISLLE
+1 MTLISIFE
-9 NSIQHYGSKPA
+9 ESIQQHGSEPA

-32 ISYTELSESVDAFSK
+32 ISYTQLGESVDAFSK
-47 GLNALGV
+47 GLRTLGV
-54 KKNDRVALL
+54 QKDDRVALL

-75 GSLKVG
+75 GSLKAG

-104 SKIICVSTSRQ
+104 AKIICVSTESQ
-115 LEKVTAIRDEVPTL
+115 LKKVLSIQDDVPTL
-129 EQIIVFDPIEGEC
+129 KNIILFDSTEDETPEG
-142 PADVIQFEEVC
+142 VIQFEDVC
-153 ELEGQGI
+153 NHGKAVDSTQEGDA
-160 GVRNPSYANEGI
+160 S
-172 GVRNPSYANEGIGV
+172 
-186 RNPSYANE
+186 
-194 GIGVRN
+194 
-200 PSYANEDDIAT
+200 EDDIAT

-220 DPKGVMLTHA
+220 NPKGVMLTHA
-230 NFISNLQACKSLI
+230 NFISNLRACKSLI
-243 DVSDA
+243 DVGDT

-272 SGAKVAYAESTFTVA
+272 SGAKIAYAESTFTVA
-287 QNMREIAPTV
+287 RNMQEISPTV

-309 DRILRAVQEG
+309 DRVLSAVQAG
-319 SSLKQ
+319 SPLKQ
-324 KIFHWGVSVGSSVS
+324 KIFHWGVSVGSAVS

-345 KPSAILQLQ
+345 NPSAILQLQ
-354 QNIADKLV
+354 QGIADKLV

-372 RLRFFVSGGAALPQS
+372 RLRFFVSGGAALPQA

-416 PAQWRFG
+416 PAKWKFG
-423 TVGVPVQGVEVQIAE
+423 TVGVPVPGVEVQIAE

-456 ESATAEVI
+456 EAETAEVI
-464 DGEGWFHT
+464 DAERWFHT

-514 PFINQ
+514 PFISQ
-519 ILLVGNER
+519 IMLIGNER

-538 DALKAWAAENTV
+538 DVLKAWASENNV
-550 ATDDLATMLETRE
+550 EASDISAMLQASE
-563 VQQLIQGEIRSRL
+563 VQQLIQREIRSRL
-576 TDFSD
+576 TDFAD
-581 FEQVRRFTLLDKEFS
+581 FEQVRRFALLEQEFS

-602 TPTLKLKRNVI
+602 TPTLKLKRNII
-613 IERYGDAIA
+613 IEKYADVIEG
-622 EMYPEDSQT
+622 MYPEDV

>member
-1 MTLISLLE
+1 MTLISMLE
-9 NSIQHYGSKPA
+9 HSIHHYGSKPA

-32 ISYTELSESVDAFSK
+32 ISYAKFGEWVSAFGS
-47 GLNALGV
+47 GLKTLGV
-54 KKNDRVALL
+54 QKGDRVALL

-81 AVTVPMFSTLTAAQV
+81 AVTVPMFSTLTSAQV
-96 GYILKDSG
+96 GYILNDSG
-104 SKIICVSTSRQ
+104 AKVLCVSTESQ
-115 LEKVTAIRDEVPTL
+115 LDKALSIRDEMPAL
-129 EQIIVFDPIEGEC
+129 EHVIVFDPIEGQAPES
-142 PADVIQFEEVC
+142 VIQFEEIC
-153 ELEGQGI
+153 SRDEGAVASEEI
-160 GVRNPSYANEGI
+160 RLK
-172 GVRNPSYANEGIGV
+172 
-186 RNPSYANE
+186 
-194 GIGVRN
+194 
-200 PSYANEDDIAT
+200 EDDIAT

-220 DPKGVMLTHA
+220 NPKGVMLTHA

-243 DVSDA
+243 EVCDT

-272 SGAKVAYAESTFTVA
+272 SGAQVAYAESTFTVA
-287 QNMREIAPTV
+287 RNMQEVSPTV

-309 DRILRAVQEG
+309 DRVLSAVQAG
-319 SSLKQ
+319 SPLRQ
-324 KIFHWGVSVGSSVS
+324 KIFRWGVSVGSAVS

-345 KPSAILQLQ
+345 KPSAILRLQ
-354 QNIADKLV
+354 QGIADKLV

-372 RLRFFVSGGAALPQS
+372 RLRFFVSGGAALPQA

-405 TETSPVISMNH
+405 TETSPVISLNH
-416 PAQWRFG
+416 PAKWKFG
-423 TVGVPVQGVEVQIAE
+423 TVGVPVPGVEVKIAK

-456 ESATAEVI
+456 EAATAEVI
-464 DGEGWFHT
+464 DSDGWFHT
-472 GDIGIIDEDGFVKI
+472 GDIGLIDRDGFIKI

-514 PFINQ
+514 RFISQ
-519 ILLVGNER
+519 IMLIGNER

-538 DALKAWAAENTV
+538 DALKAWASENDV
-550 ATDDLATMLETRE
+550 ERTDPSEMLKTRDI
-563 VQQLIQGEIRSRL
+563 QQLIQREIRSRL
-576 TDFSD
+576 TNFSD
-581 FEQVRRFTLLDKEFS
+581 FEQVRRFTLLEKEFS

-613 IERYGDAIA
+613 MKKYRDVIEAMYQEDA
-622 EMYPEDSQT
+622 

>member
-9 NSIQHYGSKPA
+9 HSIQHYGSKPA

-32 ISYTELSESVDAFSK
+32 ISYTEFGESVDAFRK

-54 KKNDRVALL
+54 QKDDRVALL

-75 GSLKVG
+75 GSLKAG

-129 EQIIVFDPIEGEC
+129 EQIIVFDPIEGE
-142 PADVIQFEEVC
+142 PPEGVIQFEAVC
-153 ELEGQGI
+153 ELDGQGI
-160 GVRNPSYANEGI
+160 GVRNPSHASEDDI
-172 GVRNPSYANEGIGV
+172 GVGNPSHV
-186 RNPSYANE
+186 S
-194 GIGVRN
+194 
-200 PSYANEDDIAT
+200 EDDIAT

-230 NFISNLQACKSLI
+230 NFISNLEACKSLI

-257 SHVFERLGGHYVPLF
+257 SHVFERLGGHYVPLS

-287 QNMREIAPTV
+287 QNMREVAPTV

-319 SSLKQ
+319 SPLKQ

-338 SAIQQGK
+338 SAIQKGR

-416 PAQWRFG
+416 PAQWKFG
-423 TVGVPVQGVEVQIAE
+423 TVGVPAPGVEVHIAE

-456 ESATAEVI
+456 EAATAEVI
-464 DGEGWFHT
+464 DEEGWFYT
-472 GDIGIIDEDGFVKI
+472 GDIGIIDVDGFVKI

-514 PFINQ
+514 PFIDQ
-519 ILLVGNER
+519 IMLVGNER

-538 DALKAWAAENTV
+538 EALKAWAAENNV
-550 ATDDLATMLETRE
+550 ATGGTDGETPPLHETRE

-581 FEQVRRFTLLDKEFS
+581 FEQVRRFKLLEKEFS

-613 IERYGDAIA
+613 MERYGDAIE
-622 EMYPEDSQT
+622 EMYPEDF

>member
-1 MTLISLLE
+1 MFEQSV
-9 NSIQHYGSKPA
+9 QQYGSKPA

-32 ISYTELSESVDAFSK
+32 ISYTQLGESVDAFSK
-47 GLNALGV
+47 GLSTLGV
-54 KKNDRVALL
+54 QKDDRVALL

-75 GSLKVG
+75 GSLKAG
-81 AVTVPMFSTLTAAQV
+81 AVTVPMFPTLTAAQV
-96 GYILKDSG
+96 SYILNDSG
-104 SKIICVSTSRQ
+104 AKVICVSTEAQ
-115 LEKVTAIRDEVPTL
+115 LKKMLSIRDAVPTL
-129 EQIIVFDPIEGEC
+129 EHIILFDASENETPEGI
-142 PADVIQFEEVC
+142 IQFEDVC
-153 ELEGQGI
+153 GNAEE
-160 GVRNPSYANEGI
+160 STSDA
-172 GVRNPSYANEGIGV
+172 S
-186 RNPSYANE
+186 SD
-194 GIGVRN
+194 
-200 PSYANEDDIAT
+200 ANEDDIAT

-220 DPKGVMLTHA
+220 NPKGVMLTHV
-230 NFISNLQACKSLI
+230 NFISNLHACKSLI
-243 DVSDA
+243 DVGETDA
-248 DVLLSFLPL
+248 LLSFLPL
-257 SHVFERLGGHYVPLF
+257 SHVFERLGGHYVPLL

-287 QNMREIAPTV
+287 RNMQEVSPTM

-309 DRILRAVQEG
+309 DRILGAVQAG
-319 SSLKQ
+319 SPLKQ
-324 KIFHWGVSVGSSVS
+324 KIFHWGVSVGSAVS

-345 KPSAILQLQ
+345 NPSAILQLKQ
-354 QNIADKLV
+354 SIADKLV

-372 RLRFFVSGGAALPQS
+372 RLRFFVSGGAALPQA

-405 TETSPVISMNH
+405 TETAPVISMNH
-416 PAQWRFG
+416 PEKWKFG
-423 TVGVPVQGVEVQIAE
+423 TVGVPVPGVEVKIAE

-456 ESATAEVI
+456 EAETAEVI
-464 DGEGWFHT
+464 DADRWFHT
-472 GDIGIIDEDGFVKI
+472 GDIGIIDVDGFVKI

-514 PFINQ
+514 PFISQ
-519 ILLVGNER
+519 IMLIGNER

-538 DALKAWAAENTV
+538 DALKAWASENNIET
-550 ATDDLATMLETRE
+550 TEIPEMLETRE

-576 TDFSD
+576 TDFAD
-581 FEQVRRFTLLDKEFS
+581 FEQVRRFTLLEKEFS

-613 IERYGDAIA
+613 IEKYGNVIDG
-622 EMYPEDSQT
+622 MYPENA

>member
-1 MTLISLLE
+1 MTLISIFE
-9 NSIQHYGSKPA
+9 ASIQQHGSKPA

-32 ISYTELSESVDAFSK
+32 ISYTQLGESVDAFSK
-47 GLNALGV
+47 GLSTLGV
-54 KKNDRVALL
+54 QKDDRVALL

-75 GSLKVG
+75 GSLKAG

-96 GYILKDSG
+96 SYILKDSG
-104 SKIICVSTSRQ
+104 AKIICVSTESQ
-115 LEKVTAIRDEVPTL
+115 LKKVLSIQDDVPTL
-129 EQIIVFDPIEGEC
+129 ENIILLDSTEDETPE
-142 PADVIQFEEVC
+142 DVIQFEDVC
-153 ELEGQGI
+153 NRGKAVDSTQEGDA
-160 GVRNPSYANEGI
+160 S
-172 GVRNPSYANEGIGV
+172 
-186 RNPSYANE
+186 
-194 GIGVRN
+194 
-200 PSYANEDDIAT
+200 EDDIAT

-220 DPKGVMLTHA
+220 NPKGVMLTHA
-230 NFISNLQACKSLI
+230 NFISNLRACKSLI
-243 DVSDA
+243 DVGDT

-272 SGAKVAYAESTFTVA
+272 SGAKIAYAESTFTVA
-287 QNMREIAPTV
+287 RNMQEISPTV

-309 DRILRAVQEG
+309 DRVLSAVQAG
-319 SSLKQ
+319 SPLKQ
-324 KIFHWGVSVGSSVS
+324 KIFHWGVSVGSAVS

-345 KPSAILQLQ
+345 NPSAILQLQ
-354 QNIADKLV
+354 QRIADKLV

-372 RLRFFVSGGAALPQS
+372 RLRFFVSGGAALPQA

-416 PAQWRFG
+416 PAKWKFG
-423 TVGVPVQGVEVQIAE
+423 TVGVPVPGVEVQIAE

-456 ESATAEVI
+456 EAETAEVI
-464 DGEGWFHT
+464 DADGWFYT
-472 GDIGIIDEDGFVKI
+472 GDIGIIDADGFVKI

-514 PFINQ
+514 PFISQ
-519 ILLVGNER
+519 IMLIGNER

-538 DALKAWAAENTV
+538 DALKAWASENNV
-550 ATDDLATMLETRE
+550 EATDISAMLQASE
-563 VQQLIQGEIRSRL
+563 VRQLIQREIRSRL
-576 TDFSD
+576 TDFAD
-581 FEQVRRFTLLDKEFS
+581 FEQVRRFALLEQEFS

-613 IERYGDAIA
+613 IEKYADVIEG
-622 EMYPEDSQT
+622 MYPEDA